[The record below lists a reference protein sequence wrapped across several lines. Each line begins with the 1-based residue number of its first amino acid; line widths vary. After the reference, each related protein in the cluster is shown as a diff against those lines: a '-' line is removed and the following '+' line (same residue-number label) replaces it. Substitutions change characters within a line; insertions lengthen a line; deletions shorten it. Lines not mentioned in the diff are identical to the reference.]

1 MDTWFYAWLRLRNA
15 HEGRSPFLIDPEAR
29 NDVLEAFLSHV
40 ARGPKGRTTAQK
52 IAYFERCLDCI
63 EFVVSS
69 LDDPSDNTSCYFV
82 GMRDILQML
91 LRFEQKR

>member
-1 MDTWFYAWLRLRNA
+1 METWFYAWLRLKHA
-15 HEGRSPFLIDPEAR
+15 HEENSVFLVDPSAR

-40 ARGPKGRTTAQK
+40 ARGPKGRTSPDK
-52 IAYFERCLDCI
+52 LAYLRRCLDSVD
-63 EFVVSS
+63 FVLSS
-69 LDDPSDNTSCYFV
+69 LDDPTDNTKCYFV